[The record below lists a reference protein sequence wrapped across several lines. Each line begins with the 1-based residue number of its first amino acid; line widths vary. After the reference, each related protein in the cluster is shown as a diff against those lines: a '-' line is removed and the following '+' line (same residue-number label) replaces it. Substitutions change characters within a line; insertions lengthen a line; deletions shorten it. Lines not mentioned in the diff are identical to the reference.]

1 MKWEELLSR
10 IGDEPVFESALLLAG
25 RVSVAQVRVQ
35 LSRWVRSGRL
45 LQLRRGL
52 YALAP
57 AWRKVA
63 PSPFLVANR
72 LRPGSYVSLQSA
84 LAFYGHIPEHV
95 PVTTSAGPSRPGRV
109 VTPLGTYQYSHV
121 ADDLLFGYAAVDVPA
136 GQRAFVARPEKAL
149 LDLVHLT
156 PGGDDPAFLRELR
169 LQNLEGLDVTVL
181 AGLARRSGKPKLVRA
196 ARAAAHLFAEGEGEP
211 L

>member
-10 IGDEPVFESALLLAG
+10 VGDEPVFRSALLLAG
-25 RVSVAQVRVQ
+25 GVSIAQVRVQ

-45 LQLRRGL
+45 VQLRRGL

-57 AWRKVA
+57 AWRKA
-63 PSPFLVANR
+63 TPSPFLVANR
-72 LRPGSYVSLQSA
+72 LQPGSYVSFQSA
-84 LAFYGHIPEHV
+84 LAFYGHIPEYV
-95 PVTTSAGPSRPGRV
+95 PVTTSAGPGRPGRIA
-109 VTPLGTYQYSHV
+109 TPLGAYQFSHV
-121 ADDLLFGYAAVDVPA
+121 ADDLLFGYAAVEVA
-136 GQRAFVARPEKAL
+136 GGQTAFVARPEKAL

-169 LQNLEGLDVTVL
+169 LQNLEKLDAVAL

-196 ARAAAHLFAEGEGEP
+196 ARAAAHLIAEGDGEP